1 MACGIARWD
10 MRKFLI
16 PLVFVVLLTVAAV
29 MPAVASTP
37 DDAPA
42 HSVPGCSGKI

>member
-1 MACGIARWD
+1 

-29 MPAVASTP
+29 MPAVAGAP

-42 HSVPGCSGKI
+42 HSAQSCSSI